1 MKLIVT
7 VVNRDYCEDIM
18 SAAREAGARGGTI
31 INARGTGTQ
40 EDATF
45 FGIHLSTEKEM
56 LLIVANNEEASSVV
70 SAIKRHPVLN
80 ERGGGIVFTVN
91 IEEFFLYDR

>member
-7 VVNRDYCEDIM
+7 VVNRGNCEDIM

-45 FGIHLSTEKEM
+45 FGIHLSSEKEM
-56 LLIVANNEEASSVV
+56 LLIVATNEEASSVV
-70 SAIKRHPVLN
+70 NTIKRQPILN
-80 ERGGGIVFTVN
+80 ERGGGIVFTLN
-91 IEEFFLYDR
+91 LEEFFLSDR